1 MYYTMDKCFITILIA
16 AEILILLLFYLWL
29 EIFKKKHPEI
39 KTSKMDEKTMDFR
52 RNYNNISHIAYANV
66 FLFCLLTLILIRWDA
81 HDMSKVW
88 LPCLI
93 CVPPI
98 LLMLAQIKIKRN

>member
-1 MYYTMDKCFITILIA
+1 MEKCFVTILIA
-16 AEILILLLFYLWL
+16 AEIVILLLFYLWL

-52 RNYNNISHIAYANV
+52 RIYNNISHIAYANV
-66 FLFCLLTLILIRWDA
+66 FLFCLLTLILIRWG
-81 HDMSKVW
+81 DMSKGW

-98 LLMLAQIKIKRN
+98 LLMLFQIKIKRN

>member
-1 MYYTMDKCFITILIA
+1 MEKGFITIFIV

-39 KTSKMDEKTMDFR
+39 ETSQMDEKTMDLR
-52 RNYNNISHIAYANV
+52 RNYNNVSYIAYAEV
-66 FLFCLLTLILIRWDA
+66 FLFCLLTLILIRWG
-81 HDMSKVW
+81 DMSKVW

-98 LLMLAQIKIKRN
+98 LFMLAQIKRKKK